1 MDRLIVKTFI
11 GLILVIG
18 WRIPLARAAEPA
30 VRLVGPVGQIQTGT
44 ISPVEVRI
52 DTSGIN
58 INAVELTLAVV
69 GEGTEVVR
77 LGRESSIMT
86 LWPEPPAIDSA
97 IVRFVGGRPGGV
109 VAVDAL
115 VGTIFVIARQAGPV
129 SLKLQP
135 LASGFYRHD
144 GAGTKVDLGE
154 TSVDLQVADDL
165 LPRLDLTST
174 THQTEKSWGRA
185 GAIDVAWVTRP
196 DEQFSYRLS
205 KDISQVP
212 DDDLDATVNPLRF
225 AGLDDGIWYFVIK
238 RRMPGEPWSPVYQ
251 RRFQLD
257 RTTPEEFRLTQPDP
271 KTVGGNTILTWLALD
286 QMAGIAEYQGLV
298 GEKTIGTV
306 TSPLALKPD
315 WSGQVIQVVA
325 IDAAGNQRASEPW
338 RYGSRRE
345 TMPWWGWT
353 LIGLALVGLLLAVG
367 RIVKRR

>member
-1 MDRLIVKTFI
+1 MDRLILKILV

-18 WRIPLARAAEPA
+18 WQMPLARAAESA

-44 ISPVEVRI
+44 IFPVEVRI
-52 DTSGIN
+52 DTGGIN

-86 LWPEPPAIDSA
+86 LWPEPPSIDSA

-115 VGTIFVIARQAGPV
+115 VGTIFVVARQAGPV
-129 SLKLQP
+129 SVKLQP

-154 TSVDLQVADDL
+154 TSVELQVTDDL
-165 LPRLDLTST
+165 WPRLDLTST
-174 THQTEKSWGRA
+174 THQTEEFWGRA
-185 GAIDVAWVTRP
+185 GEIDIAWVTRP
-196 DEQFSYRLS
+196 AEQFSYRLS

-212 DDDLDATVNPLRF
+212 DDDIDATVNPLRF
-225 AGLDDGIWYFVIK
+225 TGLDDGVWYFVIK
-238 RRMPGEPWSPVYQ
+238 RRLSGETWSPVYQ

-257 RTTPEEFRLTQPDP
+257 RTPPEAFRLTQPDP
-271 KTVGGNTILTWLALD
+271 VTVAGNTILTWWALD
-286 QMAGIAEYQGLV
+286 RTAGIVEYQGLV
-298 GEKTIGTV
+298 GGKTVGAV

-315 WSGQVIQVVA
+315 WSGQVVQVVA

-338 RYGSRRE
+338 RYGSRRV

-353 LIGLALVGLLLAVG
+353 IIGLVLVGLLLAVG
-367 RIVKRR
+367 RLVKRR